1 MIFDKQGNVNFN
13 QNIIDDSLIMEGA
26 ILDTFSTDEIEQ
38 IVENHYDIT
47 VGVNEEYLEEAT
59 IVRLDKKAKRSR
71 AKAVAV
77 FTIAR
82 EKKDKDMKKLMT
94 LWKLERF
101 IEDKLFKRY
110 GAQADSRVKKMAHN
124 ATKSKSK
131 TVSTAAKKVKT
142 LFNK

>member
-1 MIFDKQGNVNFN
+1 MIFDKQGNVDFN
-13 QNIIDDSLIMEGA
+13 QNIVDDSLIMEGA

-38 IVENHYDIT
+38 LVENHYDLT

-94 LWKLERF
+94 LWKLEKF
-101 IEDKLFKRY
+101 LETKLFKRY
-110 GAQADSRVKKMAHN
+110 GAQADARVKKTAHN

-131 TVSTAAKKVKT
+131 AVATAAKKVKT